1 MVKIIF
7 ETHDGVQ
14 KEVEGQS
21 RSSLMQVAVDNGI
34 EEIYAE
40 CGGACSCGTCHC
52 YIDSAWAKS
61 VPEPSSIELLML
73 DCVLDKRE
81 NSRLS
86 CQVDISDEMDGMVV
100 RLPATQY

>member
-52 YIDSAWAKS
+52 YIDAAWAKNI
-61 VPEPSSIELLML
+61 PEPSSIELLML
-73 DCVLDKRE
+73 DCVLDKKE
-81 NSRLS
+81 SSRLS
-86 CQVDISDEMDGMVV
+86 CQVDISDEMEGMVV
-100 RLPATQY
+100 RLPASQY